1 MSLDPGAYEGRPE
14 HDGTATLKG
23 AQTMKANHGRRL
35 AGALHR
41 VRDRLTYGGAV
52 ATLALFIALGGT
64 AAAVTSLPR
73 DSVGAPQISK
83 DAVGSSE
90 IAKDAVRS
98 PEIAKDAVRSPEIA
112 KDAVRSPE
120 IAAGAVRSSE
130 LEDGGIHLDD
140 ISTSARNGLKGA
152 QGPAGPAGVTEARV
166 ASNGA
171 LNVPQCSDQRL
182 IDCPNLLTRT
192 LGAGN
197 WVVQAKLDISNSD
210 VNKGDPL
217 DHCGLE
223 QGSSELDRADFQLSA
238 LGDHA
243 DIETIAVAGVLTDAA
258 QGTTVALRCSEQ
270 TGEDLFAAHLVI
282 TAMKVTTVVR

>member
-1 MSLDPGAYEGRPE
+1 M
-14 HDGTATLKG
+14 
-23 AQTMKANHGRRL
+23 QANHGRRL
-35 AGALHR
+35 ARR
-41 VRDRLTYGGAV
+41 VRDRVSYGAIV
-52 ATLALFIALGGT
+52 ATIALFIALGGT

-98 PEIAKDAVRSPEIA
+98 PEIAKDAVRAPEIA

-130 LEDGGIHLDD
+130 LRDGGIRLDD
-140 ISTSARNGLKGA
+140 ISTSARNALQGA
-152 QGPAGPAGVTEARV
+152 QGPAGPAGVAEARI
-166 ASNGA
+166 ASKGA
-171 LNVPQCSDQRL
+171 LSVPQCSDQRL
-182 IDCPNLLTRT
+182 IDCPDLLTRT

-197 WVVQAKLDISNSD
+197 WVVQAKLDISNGD
-210 VNKGDPL
+210 FNKADLL

-223 QGSSELDRADFQLSA
+223 QGSNELDRADFQLAA

-243 DIETIAVAGVLTDAA
+243 DLDTIALAGVVTDAA
-258 QGTTVALRCSEQ
+258 QGTTIALRCSEG
-270 TGEDLFAAHLVI
+270 TGADLFAAHLVI
-282 TAMKVTTVVR
+282 TAMKVSTVVR